1 MENHDPMIAAMQRQL
16 DARFDASV
24 KTMGAAGPSLAP
36 RAGVHTMAL
45 DPGSV
50 HVNAPL
56 ANVLIFF
63 KNRKG
68 IADEVSPV
76 IPVAKQSD
84 VYFVYP
90 ADTAFDTA
98 KIPVI
103 CPRVRVEIPRVR
115 IPRMPVVNVPAP
127 VVEVGD
133 PI

>member
-24 KTMGAAGPSLAP
+24 ATMSQSTSTTP
-36 RAGVHTMAL
+36 RVLGGVHKMAV
-45 DPGSV
+45 DPSSV

-56 ANVLIFF
+56 ANVLVFF

-68 IADEVSPV
+68 IADEVMPV
-76 IPVAKQSD
+76 IQVQKQSD

-98 KIPVI
+98 K
-103 CPRVRVEIPRVR
+103 
-115 IPRMPVVNVPAP
+115 M
-127 VVEVGD
+127 
-133 PI
+133 